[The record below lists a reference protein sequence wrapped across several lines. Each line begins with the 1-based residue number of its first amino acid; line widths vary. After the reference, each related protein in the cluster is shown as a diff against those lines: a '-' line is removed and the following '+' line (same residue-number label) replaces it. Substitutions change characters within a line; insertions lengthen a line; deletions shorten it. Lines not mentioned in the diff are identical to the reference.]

1 MIAAG
6 GYLELLRGAFAGHAI
21 DQSVLSGYAPRPP
34 SFERVLERLGFA
46 EPLKWNE
53 ENGHVVALWDF
64 HFIATRH
71 VAQTSNRSTIS
82 PSYDCQESPFRGD

>member
-34 SFERVLERLGFA
+34 SFERVLERLGLA
-46 EPLKWNE
+46 ETPERIVHPNVVDQDIDRCNDFGIIPLPMLT
-53 ENGHVVALWDF
+53 VL
-64 HFIATRH
+64 
-71 VAQTSNRSTIS
+71 
-82 PSYDCQESPFRGD
+82 